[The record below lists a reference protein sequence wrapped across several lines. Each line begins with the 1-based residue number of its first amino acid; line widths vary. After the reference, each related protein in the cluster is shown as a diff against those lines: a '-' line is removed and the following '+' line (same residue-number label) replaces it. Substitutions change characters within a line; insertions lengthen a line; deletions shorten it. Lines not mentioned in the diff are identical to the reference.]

1 MNTKESAAPFK
12 LAGIDH
18 VVFLVSDLTRAVEFY
33 QGVLGCEPGYSYPNL
48 GMDQVWCGGS
58 LIVLWD
64 YTHPGAASAKP
75 PLEGGRNVD
84 HVCLATGP
92 VDPAALRE
100 HLASHGVDIEREAFH
115 GGARG
120 VGHSFYFKDPFGN
133 KIELK
138 GPPDHPDNSPP
149 KRDGTGASGY

>member
-1 MNTKESAAPFK
+1 MTSHAQPFR

-18 VVFLVSDLTRAVEFY
+18 VVFLVTDLEQAVEFY
-33 QGVLGCEPGYSYPNL
+33 QNVLGCEKGYSYPGL
-48 GMDQVWCGGS
+48 GMEQVWCGAS

-64 YTHPGAASAKP
+64 YSHPGAASAIP

-92 VDPAALRE
+92 FDHTALRD
-100 HLASHGVDIEREAFH
+100 HFSKHGVIIEREAFH

-120 VGHSFYFKDPFGN
+120 LGHSFYFNDPFGN

-138 GPPDHPDNSPP
+138 GPPDHPENE
-149 KRDGTGASGY
+149 RA